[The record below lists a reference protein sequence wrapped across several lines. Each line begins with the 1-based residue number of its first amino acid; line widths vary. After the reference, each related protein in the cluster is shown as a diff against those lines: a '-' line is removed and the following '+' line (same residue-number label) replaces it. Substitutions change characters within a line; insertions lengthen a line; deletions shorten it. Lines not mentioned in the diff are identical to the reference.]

1 MPTFSAGIVQPSRNR
16 ETEYELLA
24 VTHILPPH
32 MIFLEWEDNHM
43 KRGFWAALAVM
54 AGVMFAAAVPVQA
67 ADMVHRVVI
76 HVDDNDKKR
85 IGMALNNAQ
94 NIDKYYK
101 SKGEKVEIEVVAYGP
116 GLHMLREDT
125 SPVKQRIASMG
136 LAMDNL
142 RFSACGNTHKKMSAK
157 KKVELVSEAKMVPSG
172 VIRLMEL
179 QEKGWSYIRP

>member
-1 MPTFSAGIVQPSRNR
+1 
-16 ETEYELLA
+16 
-24 VTHILPPH
+24 
-32 MIFLEWEDNHM
+32 M

-67 ADMVHRVVI
+67 ADMVHGVVI

-157 KKVELVSEAKMVPSG
+157 KKVELVSESKMVPSG

-179 QEKGWSYIRP
+179 QEKCWSYIRP